1 MARLQFTIG
10 TSYKLR
16 GEVFTIRQLL
26 VDSTFQVENQSFG
39 GVFVVPLTDLVN
51 AWVSGDL
58 VFALPPRLARTK
70 AAAQNG
76 TEYTFT
82 DFQNLP
88 DRVRAEAWRRYQL
101 LLPLLKLPKAERTRS
116 AIEAYAA
123 KQRAEQDQQSDA
135 GGAERT
141 SGRGGGVALGTALS
155 RASLERWLSD
165 YIDSGYAIT
174 ALAPALAARA
184 RKGEVRRDTES
195 EAIVKVVLA
204 ECEANPMKRS
214 VNDVYLMVVN
224 RIAQENRTRP
234 EGDRLTAPSLMTI
247 HRRIIASKANILN
260 RRKGRLETQAEA
272 PVEDGPNPTR
282 ILERVEIDNTLLDL
296 FVVDEED
303 RLPIGRP
310 TLTYALDVY
319 SGFPCG
325 VYIGFE
331 PASYRTAAACL
342 YHSIMPK
349 GDVCGQFN
357 TANDWPVYGQM
368 ETLVVDNG
376 KDFTGADLTDA
387 CGQLGIILE
396 VLPVKTPWFKGSVE
410 RFFRTNNTGLIHG
423 LHGTTFSNVL
433 ERGEY
438 DAMQHACISLTA
450 FWKLLHIFLL
460 DIYAQKYH
468 EGKQAIPYKRWQANL
483 EMGFAPVLH
492 TSAEETRI
500 LLMRSE
506 ERTIQRTGIQMDWL
520 FYRSPDLMRLRS
532 QLPEGTG
539 VRFKFDP
546 GDISAIYVTDPTTG
560 RRLHVPVAREALVYA
575 RGLSLWKHRIIN
587 RYVQA
592 QRRDVDIEA
601 LAEAKAKIQHIVA
614 EEYALTRTSRGRKTA
629 ARFLGVGVPEPPAP
643 TTPPALLA
651 PPPALPA
658 PETQPEPAAPAAP
671 AKPARKS
678 RQAKPTASPPGAAP
692 APTSLPAAPTDYL
705 DDLDLSGWGGDYQL
719 PPSSGGDR

>member
-1 MARLQFTIG
+1 VQTQTQEHAA
-10 TSYKLR
+10 
-16 GEVFTIRQLL
+16 EPAP
-26 VDSTFQVENQSFG
+26 ST
-39 GVFVVPLTDLVN
+39 
-51 AWVSGDL
+51 
-58 VFALPPRLARTK
+58 PR
-70 AAAQNG
+70 
-76 TEYTFT
+76 
-82 DFQNLP
+82 
-88 DRVRAEAWRRYQL
+88 
-101 LLPLLKLPKAERTRS
+101 
-116 AIEAYAA
+116 
-123 KQRAEQDQQSDA
+123 
-135 GGAERT
+135 
-141 SGRGGGVALGTALS
+141 RGGGTPLGTALS

-165 YIDSGYAIT
+165 YTESGYDIRS
-174 ALAPALAARA
+174 LAPELALRA
-184 RKGEVRRDTES
+184 RKGEVRRDSES
-195 EAIVKVVLA
+195 ETIVTAVLA

-234 EGDRLTAPSLMTI
+234 DGDKLAAPSVMTI

-260 RRKGRLETQAEA
+260 RRKGRLETQADA

-296 FVVDEED
+296 FIVDEED
-303 RLPIGRP
+303 RLLIGRP

-325 VYIGFE
+325 VYVGFE

-349 GDVCGQFN
+349 GDVRGQFN

-438 DAMQHACISLTA
+438 DAMQHACISLTG

-468 EGKQAIPYKRWQANL
+468 EGKQAIPYKRWQTNL

-500 LLMRSE
+500 MLMRSE
-506 ERTIQRTGIQMDWL
+506 TRTIQRSGIQFEWL
-520 FYRSPDLMRLRS
+520 FYRNPDLMRLRS
-532 QLPEGTG
+532 QLPEGTE
-539 VRFKFDP
+539 VRVKFDP

-560 RRLHVPVAREALVYA
+560 KRLHVPVAREALAYA
-575 RGLSLWKHRIIN
+575 QGLSLWKHRIIN

-592 QRRDVDIEA
+592 QRGDVDIEA
-601 LAEAKAKIQHIVA
+601 LAAAKAKIQQIVA
-614 EEYALTRTSRGRKTA
+614 SEYAVTRTSRGRKTA
-629 ARFLGVGVPEPPAP
+629 ARFLGVAVPEPLALAPSLALPAP
-643 TTPPALLA
+643 T
-651 PPPALPA
+651 PALPA
-658 PETQPEPAAPAAP
+658 PETQPEPESQPEPAAPAAP
-671 AKPARKS
+671 AKPARKP
-678 RQAKPTASPPGAAP
+678 RQAKPAAP
-692 APTSLPAAPTDYL
+692 SPAAPTDDL

-719 PPSSGGDR
+719 PPSSGDTQ